1 MEAVKLALVLKVL
14 TFNVAGIPF
23 VHPGVE
29 ERLSA
34 IGPALAA
41 YDVVSVQEA
50 WLDKHAERLRDLSGL
65 PYYARYERRFFLGTG
80 LAVLSRYPITETKQL
95 VFSCRPSALRVY
107 QGEWPAN
114 KGVLLTRLRTPKG
127 PLDVYNTHIVSNYG
141 ESAPYRALR
150 LAQVFELAEF
160 IRANSKDRPFL
171 LLGDLN
177 TGPGERA
184 YGVLKDLLG
193 LADSCAPDGCRIDHV
208 LRPRGRAK
216 AKGRLEFQDT
226 GWSDHPAVA
235 AELGWDVLRLRL
247 RPDRRDR
254 LGALEDIETSLSGML
269 ELMARRR
276 RGRSWVPFYGFF
288 MGLRYDH
295 QTRLIAHVR
304 DRAVSSRLK
313 EIN

>member
-1 MEAVKLALVLKVL
+1 MEALKLALALKVV
-14 TFNVAGIPF
+14 TFNVAAIYF
-23 VHPGVE
+23 VHPNVG
-29 ERLSA
+29 ERIEA

-41 YDVVSVQEA
+41 YDVVALQEL

-65 PYYARYERRFFLGTG
+65 PYYVRHERSFFLGNG
-80 LAVLSRYPITETKQL
+80 LALLSRYPIVEVKKM

-114 KGVLLTRLRTPKG
+114 KGVELTRLETPKG
-127 PLDVYNTHIVSNYG
+127 PLDVYNTHIISNYG

-150 LAQVFELAEF
+150 LTQIFELAEF
-160 IRANSKDRPFL
+160 IRANSKDRPFV

-184 YGVLKDLLG
+184 YGLLKDLLG
-193 LADSCAPDGCRIDHV
+193 LSDACGSDFCGIDHV
-208 LRPRGRAK
+208 MLPRGRSKSK
-216 AKGRLEFQDT
+216 ARLEFQDT

-235 AELGWDVLRLRL
+235 ADLRWEVLKLRL

-254 LGALEDIETSLSGML
+254 LGALEDIETALGSML

-276 RGRSWVPFYGFF
+276 RALSWIPFYGFV
-288 MGLRYDH
+288 MSLRYDH

-304 DRAVSSRLK
+304 HRAASARLT
-313 EIN
+313 ELH